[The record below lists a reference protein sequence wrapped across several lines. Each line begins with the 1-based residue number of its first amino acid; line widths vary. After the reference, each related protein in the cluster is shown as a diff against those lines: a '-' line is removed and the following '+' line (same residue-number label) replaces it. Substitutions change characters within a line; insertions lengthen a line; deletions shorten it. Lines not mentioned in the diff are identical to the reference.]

1 MKILIATNH
10 SYMLWRFRKELIEA
24 LAKDHEVVLSMP
36 FVGHEDDFKGMGLR
50 CIDTPIDR
58 RGIDFVNDMKLIRTY
73 RRMLDEVRP
82 DTVITYS
89 IKPNIYLGR
98 LCRKRGISYF
108 TNVQGLGTAFEKPIL
123 SKVVSLM
130 YRGALR
136 SVGRVFFENSE
147 NAEYFTDRGM
157 IPKEKATVLPGAGV
171 NTDEYPYVEP
181 AGDRSVCSFLFVGR
195 LMKEKGVDEF
205 FDAARQI
212 KKEFGEK
219 VRFDVVGFM
228 EDDYETQVETLTKE
242 GTIVFHGFRTDVLPY
257 YVASDCVVLPSY
269 HEGMS
274 NVLLEGASVG
284 RALITS
290 DIPGCREA
298 VTDGTSGYL
307 CRPKDTDSLCDAIR
321 RFADLDPDARREMG
335 LMGRRLVTEV
345 FDKHRVVEMTLRGM
359 GIHANVES

>member
-10 SYMLWRFRKELIEA
+10 SYMLWRFRKELIET
-24 LAKDHEVVLSMP
+24 LSKDHEVVLSMP

-58 RGIDFVNDMKLIRTY
+58 RGIDLVNDMKLIRTY

-98 LCRKRGISYF
+98 LCRRRGISYF

-130 YRGALR
+130 YRSALR

-157 IPKEKATVLPGAGV
+157 IPKEKAAVLPGAGV

-181 AGDRSVCSFLFVGR
+181 TGDRSVCSFLFVGR

-205 FDAARQI
+205 FDAARRI
-212 KKEFGEK
+212 KSERGDG
-219 VRFDVVGFM
+219 VRFDVVGLW
-228 EDDYETQVETLTKE
+228 EDSYEERVDSLVNDGIIT
-242 GTIVFHGFRTDVLPY
+242 FHGFKTDILPY
-257 YVASDCVVLPSY
+257 YGMADCVVLPSY

-274 NVLLEGASVG
+274 NVLLEGAATG

-290 DIPGCREA
+290 DIPGCRETVA
-298 VTDGTSGYL
+298 DGVSGFL
-307 CRPKDTDSLCDAIR
+307 CKPKDTDSLCDAIR
-321 RFADLDPDARREMG
+321 RFADLDPAARREMG
-335 LMGRRLVTEV
+335 LMGRRLVTEG
-345 FDKHRVVEMTLRGM
+345 FDKRRVVEMTVKEM
-359 GIHANVES
+359 GL

>member
-10 SYMLWRFRKELIEA
+10 SYMLWRFRKELIGA
-24 LAKDHEVVLSMP
+24 LSKDHEVVLSMP
-36 FVGHEDDFKGMGLR
+36 FVGHEDDFGEMGLE
-50 CIDTPIDR
+50 CIDTVIDR
-58 RGIDFVNDMKLIRTY
+58 RGIDLLRDIKLIKTFCKI
-73 RRMLDEVRP
+73 LDDVKP
-82 DTVITYS
+82 DKVITYS
-89 IKPNIYLGR
+89 IKPNIYIGSV
-98 LCRKRGISYF
+98 CKKRGIPYYA
-108 TNVQGLGTAFEKPIL
+108 NVQGMGTAFENPL
-123 SKVVSLM
+123 FSKVASVM
-130 YRGALR
+130 YRNALKNAR
-136 SVGRVFFENSE
+136 AVFFENSE
-147 NAEYFTDRGM
+147 NADFFTDRQ
-157 IPKEKATVLPGAGV
+157 IVSKDKVTVLPGAGV
-171 NTDEYPYVEP
+171 NTDEYPYSP
-181 AGDRSVCSFLFVGR
+181 MKDDGVCSFLYLGR

-307 CRPKDTDSLCDAIR
+307 CRPKDTDSLCDAMR
-321 RFADLDPDARREMG
+321 RFCDLDPAARREMG

-359 GIHANVES
+359 GINANVES

>member
-36 FVGHEDDFKGMGLR
+36 FVGHEDDFKRMGLR

-58 RGIDFVNDMKLIRTY
+58 RGIDLVNDMTLIRTY
-73 RRMLDEVRP
+73 RRMIDEVGP

-98 LCRKRGISYF
+98 LCRQRGISYF

-130 YRGALR
+130 YRGTLR
-136 SVGRVFFENSE
+136 SAGRVFFENSE
-147 NAEYFTDRGM
+147 NAEYFTDRRM
-157 IPKEKATVLPGAGV
+157 IPKEKVVVLPGAGV

-181 AGDRSVCSFLFVGR
+181 AGDRSVCYFLFVGR

-205 FDAARQI
+205 FDAARRI
-212 KKEFGEK
+212 KIERGDG
-219 VRFDVVGFM
+219 VRFDVVGLW
-228 EDDYETQVETLTKE
+228 EDSYEERVASLVNDGIIT
-242 GTIVFHGFRTDVLPY
+242 FHGFKTDILPY
-257 YVASDCVVLPSY
+257 YGMADCVVLPSY

-274 NVLLEGASVG
+274 NVLLEGAATG
-284 RALITS
+284 RALIAS
-290 DIPGCREA
+290 DIPGCRETVA
-298 VTDGTSGYL
+298 DGVSGFL
-307 CRPKDTDSLCDAIR
+307 CRPKDTDSLCNAMR
-321 RFADLDPDARREMG
+321 RFADLDPGIRRDMG
-335 LMGRRLVTEV
+335 LSGRRLVTEG
-345 FDKHRVVEMTLRGM
+345 FDRRRVVEMTLREM
-359 GIHANVES
+359 GVLEEKLR

>member
-10 SYMLWRFRKELIEA
+10 SYMLWRFRKELIGT
-24 LAKDHEVVLSMP
+24 LSKDHEVVLSMP
-36 FVGHEDDFKGMGLR
+36 FVGHEDDFKEMGLR
-50 CIDTPIDR
+50 CIDTSIDR
-58 RGIDFVNDMKLIRTY
+58 RGIDLVNDMKLIRTY

-98 LCRKRGISYF
+98 LCRRRGISYF

-130 YRGALR
+130 YRSALR

-157 IPKEKATVLPGAGV
+157 IPKEKVAVLPGAGV

-181 AGDRSVCSFLFVGR
+181 TGDRSVCSFLFVGR

-205 FDAARQI
+205 FDAARRI
-212 KKEFGEK
+212 KSERGDG
-219 VRFDVVGFM
+219 VRFDVVGLW
-228 EDDYETQVETLTKE
+228 EDSYEERVDSLVNDGIIT
-242 GTIVFHGFRTDVLPY
+242 FHGFKTDILPY
-257 YVASDCVVLPSY
+257 YGMADCVVLPSY

-274 NVLLEGASVG
+274 NVLLEGAATG

-290 DIPGCREA
+290 DIPGCRETVA
-298 VTDGTSGYL
+298 DGVSGFL
-307 CRPKDTDSLCDAIR
+307 CKPKDTDSLCDAIR
-321 RFADLDPDARREMG
+321 RFADLDPAARREMG
-335 LMGRRLVTEV
+335 LMGRRLVTEG
-345 FDKHRVVEMTLRGM
+345 FDKRRVVEMTVKEM
-359 GIHANVES
+359 GL